1 MILLWRHTKAANLVL
16 FACFSAGCAV
26 SPSECDPR
34 TGDVSFYVKARCFY
48 SDEYKHRE
56 EQKRAILEE
65 ELRLK
70 ELFEETYAVL
80 KSEQEKLSNATET
93 QRGDLT
99 ELSQSVTTLH
109 DALQAKAKDDV
120 RLKQQISTIRVEA
133 EKIQQQPG
141 QSPVQQRQAISDLMV
156 KVSDLQKAMELR

>member
-1 MILLWRHTKAANLVL
+1 MISLWRNTKTTNLL
-16 FACFSAGCAV
+16 AFACLSAGCAV

-48 SDEYKHRE
+48 SDEYKLRE

-80 KSEQEKLSNATET
+80 KSEQEKLSTATEAHL
-93 QRGDLT
+93 GELT
-99 ELSQSVTTLH
+99 ELNQSVSTLH

-120 RLKQQISTIRVEA
+120 RLKQQISAIRVEA

-141 QSPVQQRQAISDLMV
+141 QSPVQQRQALSDLMV
-156 KVSDLQKAMELR
+156 KVSDLQKTMELR

>member
-1 MILLWRHTKAANLVL
+1 MIYLRRNTKAANLLL
-16 FACFSAGCAV
+16 FACLSAGCAV

-56 EQKRAILEE
+56 ETKRAILEE

-80 KSEQEKLSNATET
+80 KSEQEKLSTATEAH
-93 QRGDLT
+93 RSEFT
-99 ELSQSVTTLH
+99 ELSQSVTSLH
-109 DALQAKAKDDV
+109 DALQSKAKDDI
-120 RLKQQISTIRVEA
+120 RLKQQISAIRVEA
-133 EKIQQQPG
+133 EKIKQQPG
-141 QSPVQQRQAISDLMV
+141 QSPVQQRQALSDLMV
-156 KVSDLQKAMELR
+156 KVSDLQKTMELR